1 MPDVIR
7 TQSSRVLDN
16 HGLTDGGHVRYAD
29 DEGSRDIEVHVTVDA
44 WEDMGR
50 PDHLSVTVRPRR

>member
-7 TQSSRVLDN
+7 RQSSRVLDN
-16 HGLTDGGHVRYAD
+16 HGLTDDGHVRYAD
-29 DEGSRDIEVHVTVDA
+29 DEGTGDIELQLTFDA

-50 PDHLSVTVRPRR
+50 PDQLSVTVQPRR